1 MTQKLVHVVAAVILN
16 EQGEFLL
23 SSRPEGKAYA
33 GYWEFAGGKLKWVK
47 PNCRLCNASCT
58 KN

>member
-33 GYWEFAGGKLKWVK
+33 GY
-47 PNCRLCNASCT
+47 
-58 KN
+58 